1 MDNSGRLFEGDV
13 LAPDQFLDI
22 FTRTNN
28 LEPEQELMLA
38 ILTDAI
44 ECILKYCDEP
54 IPMRAKLFSE
64 AHEWL
69 FDQDERDP
77 FSFLN
82 VCDTL
87 SFNPNYLRRGIQ
99 AKMQALSV
107 RRAEF
112 AAHTPE
118 RVKRVGARIR
128 MRGAPAT
135 RSRAGL

>member
-1 MDNSGRLFEGDV
+1 MENSGRLFEGDV
-13 LAPDQFLDI
+13 IAPDQYLDI

-54 IPMRAKLFSE
+54 IPMREKLFSE
-64 AHEWL
+64 AHDWL
-69 FDQDERDP
+69 FAQDEKEP

-87 SFNPNYLRRGIQ
+87 NFNPNYLRRGIQ
-99 AKMQALSV
+99 AKMQTKLARSADGA
-107 RRAEF
+107 R
-112 AAHTPE
+112 TPE
-118 RVKRVGARIR
+118 RLRRAGARGRMRSHSSPRTRVG
-128 MRGAPAT
+128 
-135 RSRAGL
+135 L